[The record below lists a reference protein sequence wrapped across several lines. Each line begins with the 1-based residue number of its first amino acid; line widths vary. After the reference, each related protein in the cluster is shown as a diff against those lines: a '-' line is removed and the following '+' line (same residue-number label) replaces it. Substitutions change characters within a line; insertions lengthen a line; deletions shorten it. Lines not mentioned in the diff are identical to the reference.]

1 MYLTEEEAKTK
12 ECKPTGIAMAIA
24 AVTGNATGSPMC
36 TASDCMMWR
45 WESQESWD
53 AKEERHEDNLSL
65 MSPGDTRE
73 DLVPTGYC
81 GLAGRPE

>member
-1 MYLTEEEAKTK
+1 MYVTEEEAKQK
-12 ECKPTGIAMAIA
+12 ECKPKEIALAIA

-45 WESQESWD
+45 WTGYRNPRKDGISQESN
-53 AKEERHEDNLSL
+53 AH
-65 MSPGDTRE
+65 
-73 DLVPTGYC
+73 TGYC